1 MSPLLFYWRAA
12 AACTDTVVLALICMC
27 KCQWQGRCGD
37 PGFRSRPVA
46 QTISWGLC
54 HGSFSLTSILD
65 SGCTTQKL
73 FRNNLDFCP
82 DNSNKKKWCTK
93 PLQTIFQLL
102 IKMGQESS
110 SSKQLLTVPV
120 GGVCHWQIGK
130 CLGAC
135 MVGRKHNCWN
145 RVIVPPLRSSRLQC
159 PCWVSP
165 STLFDIT
172 VKQQPQRELLWKD
185 WACWWMW
192 DMNSKEETLDFYQCC
207 RLKAPGCSSGDT
219 STLGEEYIQDIQDY
233 K

>member
-1 MSPLLFYWRAA
+1 MFPLLFYWRAA

-110 SSKQLLTVPV
+110 SSKQLLTVPI

-135 MVGRKHNCWN
+135 MVGRKHSCWKQSDCPTFEELQAPVSLLGKPQHSLWHHCKAATAEGAALKGLSLLMDVGHEQQ
-145 RVIVPPLRSSRLQC
+145 RRDSRFL
-159 PCWVSP
+159 PV
-165 STLFDIT
+165 L
-172 VKQQPQRELLWKD
+172 
-185 WACWWMW
+185 
-192 DMNSKEETLDFYQCC
+192 
-207 RLKAPGCSSGDT
+207 
-219 STLGEEYIQDIQDY
+219 
-233 K
+233 